1 MSGISLALL
10 TDMRRDHQSNPS
22 GKLVYSKKVHKMS
35 TRVSDYLAQ
44 LPRDEQEEIAAST
57 AALIQEEATLRK
69 VRDAR
74 NRSQEE
80 IAQRLG
86 VQQAA
91 VSKLERR
98 TDMYISTLRNLIQA
112 MGGDL
117 EIIAR
122 FPDQPP
128 VRITQF
134 NALSKG

>member
-1 MSGISLALL
+1 
-10 TDMRRDHQSNPS
+10 
-22 GKLVYSKKVHKMS
+22 MS

-44 LPRDEQEEIAAST
+44 LPNDEQEEIAALT
-57 AALIQEEATLRK
+57 AELIKEEVSLRK
-69 VRDAR
+69 LLDAR
-74 NRSQEE
+74 QRSQEQ

-98 TDMYISTLRNLIQA
+98 TDMYISTLRSLVQA
-112 MGGDL
+112 MGGELD
-117 EIIAR
+117 IIVR

-134 NALSKG
+134 NALAK

>member
-1 MSGISLALL
+1 
-10 TDMRRDHQSNPS
+10 
-22 GKLVYSKKVHKMS
+22 MS

-44 LPRDEQEEIAAST
+44 LPSDEQEEIAALT
-57 AALIQEEATLRK
+57 AALIKEEATLRK
-69 VRDAR
+69 LRDAR
-74 NRSQEE
+74 NRSQEQ
-80 IAQRLG
+80 IAERLG
-86 VQQAA
+86 IQQAA

-117 EIIAR
+117 DIIAR

-134 NALSKG
+134 NALAKG

>member
-1 MSGISLALL
+1 
-10 TDMRRDHQSNPS
+10 
-22 GKLVYSKKVHKMS
+22 MS

-44 LPRDEQEEIAAST
+44 LPRDEQEEIAAGT
-57 AALIQEEATLRK
+57 AALIKEEATLRK

-74 NRSQEE
+74 NRSQEQ
-80 IAQRLG
+80 IAELLG

-134 NALSKG
+134 HALAKG

>member
-1 MSGISLALL
+1 
-10 TDMRRDHQSNPS
+10 
-22 GKLVYSKKVHKMS
+22 MS

-44 LPRDEQEEIAAST
+44 LPRDEQEEIAALT
-57 AALIQEEATLRK
+57 AVLIKKEATLRK
-69 VRDAR
+69 LRDAR
-74 NRSQEE
+74 NRSQEQ
-80 IAQRLG
+80 IAKRLG
-86 VQQAA
+86 IQQAA

-117 EIIAR
+117 DIIAR

-134 NALSKG
+134 NELAKP